1 MESIYKYTSTELCG
15 TKSEVFEIST
25 GVRQGGPESPTL
37 FNLYMDYI
45 MRVFIQ
51 RSKRHHIKFTKTR
64 YTIPGAAVLTQ
75 RHGLG
80 NYGTVD
86 FDWIGYADDLVL
98 AFDDI
103 ENLSKGLVLLN
114 TTLTDYGMQ
123 VNVGKTKTMILN
135 CKKEN

>member
-1 MESIYKYTSTELCG
+1 MESIYKYTTTELCG
-15 TKSEVFEIST
+15 TKGEVFEIST

-51 RSKRHHIKFTKTR
+51 RSKRHHIKFTKVR
-64 YTIPGAAVLTQ
+64 YSIPGAAVLPR

-80 NYGTVD
+80 KYGTFD

-103 ENLSKGLVLLN
+103 ENLRKALELLN
-114 TTLTDYGMQ
+114 TTLTDYGMRKLKQ
-123 VNVGKTKTMILN
+123 
-135 CKKEN
+135 